1 MLNKLIVCS
10 IYIFSKANKISKAT
24 TESPLIKTTIA
35 STNGFNMR
43 SIAKHSLDLDL
54 TDKDWFRYASFQGK
68 SSLQADSVTRL
79 QSLPALAVLS
89 GWAEV
94 FFALLVMAIALS
106 SLYLVEH
113 YPRGIAFLICL
124 GSFLTVFIIKRLVT
138 IKNYGFGSK
147 KVMTISQNHIKI
159 EELAKKVKK
168 GGSELVNKSDIS
180 EVVFNYTYI
189 RKNKHR
195 VGGVANKTRAV
206 LHTCD
211 IHLNDGKTISLDSMR
226 VGLFNVLYLL
236 VFHQY
241 PLKFRNTSAGGI
253 GTMSIILL
261 RLFALGAIGNALILL
276 GNKLF

>member
-1 MLNKLIVCS
+1 
-10 IYIFSKANKISKAT
+10 
-24 TESPLIKTTIA
+24 
-35 STNGFNMR
+35 MR

-106 SLYLVEH
+106 SLYLVER

-138 IKNYGFGSK
+138 IKKYGFGSK
-147 KVMTISQNHIKI
+147 KVMTISQNHIEI

-168 GGSELVNKSDIS
+168 GGSELVNKNDIS

-195 VGGVANKTRAV
+195 VGGVANKTRTV

-211 IHLNDGKTISLDSMR
+211 IHLNDGKTISLDAMR